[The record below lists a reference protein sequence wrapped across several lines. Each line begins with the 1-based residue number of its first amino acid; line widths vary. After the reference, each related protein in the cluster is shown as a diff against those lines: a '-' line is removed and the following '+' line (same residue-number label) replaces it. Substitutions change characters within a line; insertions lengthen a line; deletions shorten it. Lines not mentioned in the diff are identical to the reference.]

1 MRYRNAGDL
10 LPEALVKE
18 LQRYVQGEY
27 LYIPTDGTQRKGWG
41 ERSGSRQML
50 DARNQAI
57 RPGLSPG
64 HLPRGTGGAVPPL
77 PRFHSADRL
86 HQIKCS
92 GRPHGM
98 GPPFCATLVRQRFGD
113 RFSLLGGVGYPY
125 QPPLGKEPC
134 HEPPIS
140 SIPAL
145 GTKPRST

>member
-41 ERSGSRQML
+41 ERSGARQML

-57 RPGLSPG
+57 RQAFRQGISPE
-64 HLPRGTGGAVPPL
+64 AVPPL

-98 GPPFCATLVRQRFGD
+98 GPPFLCDFGSAA
-113 RFSLLGGVGYPY
+113 FWG
-125 QPPLGKEPC
+125 
-134 HEPPIS
+134 
-140 SIPAL
+140 
-145 GTKPRST
+145 